1 MLDFRRPAAPPKA
14 YSRRG
19 QRSLWML
26 VLAAG
31 VALILLRE
39 AGQPDRWNALIK
51 GAGRLA
57 GPNRRADDI
66 DTRWRAPHEA
76 AELGPLVRVA
86 GAQPAGESSAEA
98 APERPATAQTPPD
111 ISPDVPPDNDV
122 PPAADD
128 PPDVPPDN
136 DTPADFPPVDAPH
149 DGTPA
154 SDAAHA
160 PTEPAPATPQD
171 DAALLAKVQDD
182 TYFRREDS
190 EIWYRL
196 LARLRDTPPA
206 ELARE
211 SAGTVTFAQLFRQ
224 SSAYRGR
231 VIDLAGTARRVVEK
245 PAPANDQGI
254 ERYYQIWLMPEDN
267 PASPIVIYCLALP
280 PKFPIGADIDEPV
293 RLTGIFFKRWV
304 YQASDTIRLAPLVL
318 AGTLDWRPNPLA
330 SARQTAAEPIPI
342 WIIGATAAAS
352 LVVVAVLWRF
362 GRRDSKYTETLI
374 AAKYGKIEIAP
385 PGADSSQGGAS
396 IALPEVADRIVG
408 SDEQG

>member
-14 YSRRG
+14 FSRRS

-26 VLAAG
+26 VLAGG

-76 AELGPLVRVA
+76 GALGPLVRVA
-86 GAQPAGESSAEA
+86 EAQSAGASFADTPPAAPAGE
-98 APERPATAQTPPD
+98 TPPD
-111 ISPDVPPDNDV
+111 IPPDVRPDSDV
-122 PPAADD
+122 PPAVDD
-128 PPDVPPDN
+128 APDVPPDN
-136 DTPADFPPVDAPH
+136 DTPADFPPVDAPAA
-149 DGTPA
+149 GTPA

-160 PTEPAPATPQD
+160 PTVPEPTPATPQD

-206 ELARE
+206 ELARD

-231 VIDLAGTARRVVEK
+231 VIDLVGTARRVVEK

-254 ERYYQIWLMPEDN
+254 ERYYQVWLRPDDN

-280 PKFPIGADIDEPV
+280 PNFPIGQDIDEPV
-293 RLTGIFFKRWV
+293 RVTGIFFKRWV

-330 SARQTAAEPIPI
+330 NARKTDAEPIPI

-352 LVVVAVLWRF
+352 LVVVAVLWKF
-362 GRRDSKYTETLI
+362 GRRDSKYSETLI
-374 AAKYGKIEIAP
+374 AAKYSKIEIAP
-385 PGADSSQGGAS
+385 PGPDSSQGGAPV
-396 IALPEVADRIVG
+396 ALPEIADRSIG
-408 SDEQG
+408 IDE